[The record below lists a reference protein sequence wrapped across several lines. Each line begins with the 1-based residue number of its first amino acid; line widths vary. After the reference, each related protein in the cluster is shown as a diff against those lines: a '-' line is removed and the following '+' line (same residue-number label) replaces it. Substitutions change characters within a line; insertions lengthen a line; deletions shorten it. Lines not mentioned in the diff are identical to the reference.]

1 MDLILEKITKIYKC
15 NCWSEAVEI
24 QKNEEGDIEMCF
36 WQYGLSLS
44 KHSSFKEKL
53 RWIWYILTHNS
64 FWSDE
69 CILDKKTAKAL
80 GEDLISLS
88 K

>member
-1 MDLILEKITKIYKC
+1 LEKITKVYKC
-15 NCWSEAVEI
+15 KCWSEAVEI
-24 QKNEEGDIEMCF
+24 QKNEEDDIEMCF
-36 WQYGLSLS
+36 WQVGLGPN
-44 KHSSFKEKL
+44 KPPSFREKL
-53 RWIWYILTHNS
+53 RWIWYILTHNT

-69 CILDKKTAKAL
+69 CILDKETAKSL